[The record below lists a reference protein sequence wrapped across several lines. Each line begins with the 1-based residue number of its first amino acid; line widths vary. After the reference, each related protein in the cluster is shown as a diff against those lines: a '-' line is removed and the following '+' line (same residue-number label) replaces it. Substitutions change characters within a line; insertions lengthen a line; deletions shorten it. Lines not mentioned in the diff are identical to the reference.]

1 MTGAAASWSR
11 AATIDAMRRNSSTVV
26 VLAGS
31 APGEV
36 LAAVGRSM
44 NVALIQPEEPADSG
58 DGMAAAAGALQRA
71 GRATSPYALV
81 PADPIAAVAAS
92 WRAMW
97 DVSRQQGPAAF
108 EQEAAKALAAW
119 RAGRFELP
127 DYYLVL
133 AAGTHAADADHGPDF
148 HLGPLRSARP
158 HRVAVVAATEPAQQ
172 AAGVLHALGSL
183 RHGPWWPGL
192 DEVLETAR
200 SFYPDSLAEGQPTA
214 SSPRL
219 PA

>member
-1 MTGAAASWSR
+1 
-11 AATIDAMRRNSSTVV
+11 MRRNSCTVV

-44 NVALIQPEEPADSG
+44 NVALIRPEEPADSG
-58 DGMAAAAGALQRA
+58 GDSIEAAAGALQRA

-81 PADPIAAVAAS
+81 PADPLAAVAAS

-97 DVSRQQGPAAF
+97 DVARPQGPADF
-108 EQEAAKALAAW
+108 EQEAARALAAW

-133 AAGTHAADADHGPDF
+133 ATSTDPADVADHGPDF
-148 HLGPLRSARP
+148 HLGPLRSSRP
-158 HRVAVVAATEPAQQ
+158 HRVSFVAATEPAQQ
-172 AAGVLHALGSL
+172 AAGVLQALGSL

-192 DEVLETAR
+192 DEVIETTR
-200 SFYPDSLAEGQPTA
+200 RFYPDSLAEGNAALAVGLPA
-214 SSPRL
+214 SS
-219 PA
+219 